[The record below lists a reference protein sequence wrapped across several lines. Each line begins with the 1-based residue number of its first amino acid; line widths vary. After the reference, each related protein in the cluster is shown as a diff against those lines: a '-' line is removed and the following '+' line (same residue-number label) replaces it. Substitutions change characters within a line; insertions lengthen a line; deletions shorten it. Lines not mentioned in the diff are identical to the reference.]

1 MFNLKFKP
9 FYGGKKHQIQGTIM
23 GPDKKALYT
32 IDGDWNGTMFIK
44 GTKKV
49 NKTNEKQAI
58 NTINKILKNKCL
70 LKEVLIATQSTPT
83 IRKLVRPLAD
93 QTDNESRRYKTTY
106 N

>member
-49 NKTNEKQAI
+49 NKTNEK
-58 NTINKILKNKCL
+58 
-70 LKEVLIATQSTPT
+70 
-83 IRKLVRPLAD
+83 
-93 QTDNESRRYKTTY
+93 KTSHKY
-106 N
+106 Y